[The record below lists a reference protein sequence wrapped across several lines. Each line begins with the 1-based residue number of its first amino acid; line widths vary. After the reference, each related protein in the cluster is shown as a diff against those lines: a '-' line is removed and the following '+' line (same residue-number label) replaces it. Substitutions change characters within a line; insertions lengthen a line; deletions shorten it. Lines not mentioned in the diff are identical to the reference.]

1 MATGVSILICTY
13 NRRRVLAQTLEGL
26 TRLRVPAGVDAE
38 LILVCN
44 ACTDG
49 SEDVGREWSARMPF
63 AMRVVGEPEPGL
75 SVARN
80 RAIAEAR
87 HDILVFTDDDVLVDP
102 DWLDGL
108 LDIYRTRGERVG
120 IVGGR
125 VDLWW
130 EAVER
135 PAWLPKELEWLLA
148 SHDRGDQ
155 ILELSTPDLF
165 GANFSLRREVFGRVG
180 PFRTDLGRKGSSLG
194 GFEEAVF
201 IESAIRAGFGV
212 FYTPRASVRHW
223 VHPER
228 ATQRYMSRLV
238 FEYSR
243 QRVLLPE
250 RASVRLFAR
259 TLAGGLWRIVRHG
272 IGVMA
277 RRRGAES
284 AALLRHRV
292 EFHSGRGLLGGLW
305 SRILGRSMADLN
317 RA

>member
-1 MATGVSILICTY
+1 MDTGVSILICTY

-26 TRLRVPAGVDAE
+26 TRLRVPSGVEAE
-38 LILVCN
+38 LVLVCN

-63 AMRVVGEPEPGL
+63 AARVVVEPEPGL

-80 RAIAEAR
+80 RAISEAQ
-87 HDILVFTDDDVLVDP
+87 HDILAFTDDDVLVDP
-102 DWLDGL
+102 GWIDGL
-108 LDIYRTRGERVG
+108 LEIYRTQGARVG
-120 IVGGR
+120 VVGGR

-130 EAVER
+130 GAVER

-165 GANFSLRREVFGRVG
+165 GANFSLRREVFDRVG
-180 PFRTDLGRKGSSLG
+180 PFRTDLGRKGKNLG

-201 IESAIRAGFGV
+201 IESAIRAGFRV
-212 FYTPRASVRHW
+212 FYTPRAGVRHW

-238 FEYSR
+238 FEYAR

-250 RASVRLFAR
+250 RASIGLAAR
-259 TLAGGLWRIVRHG
+259 TLAGGVWRVSRHG
-272 IGVMA
+272 FGVMV
-277 RRRGAES
+277 RLGGAES

-292 EFHSGRGLLGGLW
+292 EFHSGRGLLAGLW
-305 SRILGRSMADLN
+305 SRILGRSMADVN